1 MRCSVTC
8 VTSLPSGESL
18 ASMVPTQRPLVA
30 DADLLQRVVQR
41 DATALIEL
49 ERRHRPSLYAQAYG
63 MLMDSTLAEGVVREV
78 FAPLSLV
85 ADRLGVRRSPWSW
98 LRMLAKDLAR
108 GRAGAPR
115 CAIRTTV
122 DPAEDQSSAQYDS
135 SRHCSS

>member
-78 FAPLSLV
+78 FAQLWSV
-85 ADRLGVRRSPWSW
+85 ADRLVVRRSLWSW
-98 LRMLAKDLAR
+98 LRLLAKDLAR

-115 CAIRTTV
+115 CEIPTKSDT
-122 DPAEDQSSAQYDS
+122 AEDK
-135 SRHCSS
+135 

>member
-1 MRCSVTC
+1 
-8 VTSLPSGESL
+8 
-18 ASMVPTQRPLVA
+18 MVPSQRPPVA

-78 FAPLSLV
+78 FAQLWSV
-85 ADRLGVRRSPWSW
+85 ADRLVVRRSLWSW
-98 LRMLAKDLAR
+98 LRLLAKDLAR

-115 CAIRTTV
+115 CEIPTKSDT
-122 DPAEDQSSAQYDS
+122 AEDK
-135 SRHCSS
+135 

>member
-1 MRCSVTC
+1 
-8 VTSLPSGESL
+8 
-18 ASMVPTQRPLVA
+18 MVPTQRPPVA

-78 FAPLSLV
+78 FAQLWFV
-85 ADRLGVRRSPWSW
+85 ADRLVVRRSLWSW
-98 LRMLAKDLAR
+98 LRLLAKDLAR

-115 CAIRTTV
+115 CEIPTKSDT
-122 DPAEDQSSAQYDS
+122 AEDK
-135 SRHCSS
+135 